1 MFIELETKYNE
12 MPAEQVFSIY
22 DAREKGFITKDQFM
36 RILKIFFEES
46 LNEKA
51 GDIDFLV
58 RLTVMSADQ
67 KI

>member
-1 MFIELETKYNE
+1 
-12 MPAEQVFSIY
+12 
-22 DAREKGFITKDQFM
+22 M